1 MQNGSIE
8 RIISIDGF
16 IHHRNQNKIMNTEER
31 IDVDSVEEV
40 FTLQETI
47 ESMIEMSALIAFGY

>member
-1 MQNGSIE
+1 
-8 RIISIDGF
+8 
-16 IHHRNQNKIMNTEER
+16 MNTEER